1 MFKKFVLSEPWRQF
15 EVLDIDFHH
24 SLTVLTGANGCG
36 KTTILNL
43 LSRHYGWSTPFV
55 STPKTNERGVVQF
68 FTGLWKS
75 LFDTSKDDNIVIGSI
90 TFSNDQM
97 SSIRLPIRGASSY
110 HVSFEPQKGVPGI
123 HIPSHRPIY
132 FYQQVSQIPTSPP
145 TRSQMF
151 QTYSN
156 DIKSHHAGSG
166 SGRSANS
173 YIKEA
178 LIALANFGE
187 GNKYVKQN
195 LDAKETFE
203 GFQEILRIVL
213 PPKLGFKNVEVE
225 MPEVVLVTDTGTF
238 SLDAVS
244 GGVAAIIDLAWQVY
258 MGSSKGEKLV
268 VTIDEPEN
276 HLHPE
281 MQKSLLPSFLKAFP
295 DIQFIIATHSPLI
308 VSSVENSNVYVLNYN
323 DRKRIVSTY
332 LDRINKAGS
341 SNDILREAL
350 GLSSTMPLW
359 AEDAL
364 QKIIQKY
371 AGMEFNDD
379 NLKSLRTEM
388 MNLGF
393 DKVIP
398 ETIATISSQNAK
410 AN

>member
-1 MFKKFVLSEPWRQF
+1 
-15 EVLDIDFHH
+15 
-24 SLTVLTGANGCG
+24 
-36 KTTILNL
+36 
-43 LSRHYGWSTPFV
+43 
-55 STPKTNERGVVQF
+55 
-68 FTGLWKS
+68 
-75 LFDTSKDDNIVIGSI
+75 
-90 TFSNDQM
+90 
-97 SSIRLPIRGASSY
+97 
-110 HVSFEPQKGVPGI
+110 
-123 HIPSHRPIY
+123 
-132 FYQQVSQIPTSPP
+132 
-145 TRSQMF
+145 
-151 QTYSN
+151 
-156 DIKSHHAGSG
+156 
-166 SGRSANS
+166 
-173 YIKEA
+173 
-178 LIALANFGE
+178 
-187 GNKYVKQN
+187 
-195 LDAKETFE
+195 
-203 GFQEILRIVL
+203 
-213 PPKLGFKNVEVE
+213 
-225 MPEVVLVTDTGTF
+225 
-238 SLDAVS
+238 
-244 GGVAAIIDLAWQVY
+244 
-258 MGSSKGEKLV
+258 

>member
-1 MFKKFVLSEPWRQF
+1 
-15 EVLDIDFHH
+15 
-24 SLTVLTGANGCG
+24 
-36 KTTILNL
+36 
-43 LSRHYGWSTPFV
+43 
-55 STPKTNERGVVQF
+55 
-68 FTGLWKS
+68 
-75 LFDTSKDDNIVIGSI
+75 
-90 TFSNDQM
+90 
-97 SSIRLPIRGASSY
+97 
-110 HVSFEPQKGVPGI
+110 
-123 HIPSHRPIY
+123 
-132 FYQQVSQIPTSPP
+132 
-145 TRSQMF
+145 MF